1 MRRSRVLP
9 MIALAALSACAKGD
23 QREFDV
29 ATVDPN
35 AAVRTEAPELPPLP
49 QDAAVPVPGSK
60 PVAGVAFMAT
70 GPVNVEEGTQRQLDL
85 KSLVG
90 LNFAQIQSLL
100 GEPNGRGEK
109 PPGKVWTYSNDSC
122 VLNVFFYADI
132 NTREFR
138 ALTYEVAAGNTRQTD
153 PMKLNEEAS
162 DQCLQQLKPGM

>member
-1 MRRSRVLP
+1 MGRSKVLP
-9 MIALAALSACAKGD
+9 MVALAALSACAKGD
-23 QREFDV
+23 QREFNV

-35 AAVRTEAPELPPLP
+35 AAIRTEAPELPPLP
-49 QDAAVPVPGSK
+49 QDAATPVPGSK
-60 PVAGVAFMAT
+60 PVAGVAFMAS

-100 GEPNGRGEK
+100 GEPSDRGEK

-138 ALTYEVAAGNTRQTD
+138 ALTYEVASGNTRQTD
-153 PMKLNEEAS
+153 PTKLDEEAS
-162 DQCLQQLKPGM
+162 DQCLQQLKPGT